1 MQTFFS
7 RLAGRGCTPASHN
20 LSLPSAYHISRVPN
34 NNGPNARRNSWRASP
49 HAAMEHPGHAQVP
62 TLPMGLVRRQ
72 ATRADWTAEI
82 EGENREE
89 RKFDKEERYEFPRF
103 DLQNILEGR
112 LYLFRTQHGFFLHC
126 RDHRNFMILKIH
138 RKIECFCKFSDIKNG
153 PFWSPLAPKGAPC

>member
-1 MQTFFS
+1 MPTFFS

-20 LSLPSAYHISRVPN
+20 LSLPSAYHISCVPN
-34 NNGPNARRNSWRASP
+34 KNGPNARRNSWRASP

-82 EGENREE
+82 EGKNREE
-89 RKFDKEERYEFPRF
+89 RKFDKEERYEFQRF

-112 LYLFRTQHGFFLHC
+112 LYLLSTQHGCFLHR
-126 RDHRNFMILKIH
+126 RDHRNFMILKIN
-138 RKIECFCKFSDIKNG
+138 CKSHSFFNFSDIKNG
-153 PFWSPLAPKGAPC
+153 LLWSPLAPKGTQC